1 MCFARRIGC
10 SCKFQNPIHRHIISG
25 HSTLES
31 TARFWRSSWPPLLCA
46 FRRTPV
52 VQPAEANG
60 SELRTAW
67 WCGRRWCRRRLR
79 APPPQNRVQLSH
91 CIHMCTHQ
99 SISSC
104 KDYAQKNIEKETAP
118 KKHKHIMLFSN
129 EAPGLHKC
137 TTGFTVKTKS
147 KSKRN
152 KFTLVPLLPGPI
164 SHLGR
169 NSQNRVRLVPQLTKP
184 FKWGHSAVLCLVL
197 AEVAST

>member
-67 WCGRRWCRRRLR
+67 WCGRRCCRCRSSRTWCPGWWFRCYRCRSFRRWRCR
-79 APPPQNRVQLSH
+79 CKGRRWCSMSSAASCPTSPESRSAPPLHSH
-91 CIHMCTHQ
+91 VHAPIHFFMQRLC
-99 SISSC
+99 
-104 KDYAQKNIEKETAP
+104 P
-118 KKHKHIMLFSN
+118 KKHR
-129 EAPGLHKC
+129 
-137 TTGFTVKTKS
+137 
-147 KSKRN
+147 KRN
-152 KFTLVPLLPGPI
+152 CAKKT
-164 SHLGR
+164 
-169 NSQNRVRLVPQLTKP
+169 
-184 FKWGHSAVLCLVL
+184 
-197 AEVAST
+197 